1 MLTGTADIDRLAEQF
16 PAPTIPA
23 WSTEPFVLGQVTVL
37 QVIAELRRPGR
48 DTMLPPAL
56 HPTDP
61 PALSL
66 QAWRVGDSPVGP
78 FAFAHGRLSCRSGV
92 RARGLTV
99 AAFTTSPDAAAFLR
113 DRFGFPCRPAEV
125 DLAPH
130 YDGCDLTVSV
140 EGRPVLVVSALDPQP
155 LGADDVQYTSTLN
168 LAHTPNGLR
177 LVQVEAHHDAD
188 SVERVQGRITRFEVD
203 AWGDDRLDPYHVVTT
218 TVARDRE
225 VTLPAVRFVCRAD
238 VSAFEGTESVSIR

>member
-1 MLTGTADIDRLAEQF
+1 MLTGTADAEALAERL
-16 PAPTIPA
+16 PAPTIEE
-23 WSTEPFVLGQVTVL
+23 WSKEPFVLGQVTVL
-37 QVIAELRRPGR
+37 QVIAEIRRPGR
-48 DTMLPPAL
+48 DTMMPPAL

-61 PALSL
+61 PAVSL

-78 FAFAHGRLSCRSGV
+78 FAFAHARLSCRSGV

-113 DRFGFPCRPAEV
+113 DRFGFPCRPADV
-125 DLAPH
+125 DLEAH
-130 YDGCDLTVSV
+130 YDSCDLTVSV

-155 LGADDVQYTSTLN
+155 LGTDDVQYTSTLN

-177 LVQVEAHHDAD
+177 LVQVETHHEAD
-188 SVERVQGRITRFEVD
+188 SVERVQARITRFE
-203 AWGDDRLDPYHVVTT
+203 AETWGDGRLDPYHVVTT

-225 VTLPAVRFVCRAD
+225 LALPAVRFVCRAD